1 MERTIVEAAA
11 KSESSSS
18 YVCPICK
25 KLKLKG
31 QGQEVLHKRACP
43 HRLDLFYFLS
53 Y

>member
-31 QGQEVLHKRACP
+31 QEVLHKKTCP
-43 HRLDLFYFLS
+43 DRP
-53 Y
+53 